1 MKKTKFIPLL
11 SCLLI
16 LTSCSKNVY
25 NSTSSISSSTSTS
38 TSTSEPE
45 ITDDDLY
52 EYISDDDT
60 ESVALTKVLDKEIV
74 ELVIPETIN
83 GREVFYVRE
92 NAIKDLPNLR
102 KLVIPKNIVS
112 FNVLNLQNC
121 PNLETI
127 EVSEDNPRYVVEN
140 NCLLNKEKTTLVK
153 GIKTS
158 IIPDTVTSINYYAF
172 SYCDIKSV
180 KLPKGVTSY
189 GNYFDHCYQLNDFQ
203 IDPENTKFF
212 SPAGSNCW
220 MGTKKDEDGKL
231 CTFIY
236 DIFKDGHIPE
246 SDTEIKVDNNGMC
259 YGNVEELYIPKNL
272 NTDNSG
278 TMNGTVDTSF
288 GSLYNVKKLTV
299 SSENPYF
306 STVEGSGCLLYRKNS
321 ITNYEVYK
329 LLYKNIVIP
338 EGVTRI
344 TNKGNGRS
352 NYWSRM
358 LEHVET
364 IHFPK
369 TMQYVNVQEGLNKST
384 LKEMTIAEG
393 NENLFIKNNCLVRKV
408 DNGNN
413 LLLAANNASIPEE
426 ATYIYSY
433 AFSGTDIEKIYIPKN
448 FYYGGNIAA
457 CFENC
462 NNLKSI
468 EVDPDNKYFRASNN
482 CLYFKSENA
491 VVMLVG
497 DASIEEGIE
506 KFGNYSYSY
515 TRAGSTGLTSLK
527 IPSTLKSIIYQAFK
541 TNYHS
546 GLISYNTEENRSKF
560 PSIFDLSNTNI
571 EVIGDSSL
579 YGNYNLKKILLPST
593 LTAIKGFAFGSTN
606 IFSLEIPDSV
616 KQIDSYFVTGCYSL
630 RKIVV
635 PNLDTINANMFTG
648 AYNLTDVT
656 FKMTLPRFK
665 KLITS
670 SSGDNYLNTLLKSCT
685 LLKTIKFLE
694 YEGSSRYIEVD
705 VDKIF

>member
-1 MKKTKFIPLL
+1 MKKTKFLPLL

-25 NSTSSISSSTSTS
+25 NSNSSISSSTSIS

-45 ITDDDLY
+45 KTDDDLY
-52 EYISDDDT
+52 EYISDDDS
-60 ESVALTKVLDKEIV
+60 ESVTLTKVLDKEIV
-74 ELVIPETIN
+74 ELLIPETIN

-102 KLVIPKNIVS
+102 KLIIPKTIVS
-112 FNVLNLQNC
+112 FNVSNLQNC
-121 PNLETI
+121 PNLEII

-140 NCLLNKEKTTLVK
+140 NCLLNKEKTNLVK

-172 SYCDIKSV
+172 SYCNIKSV

-189 GNYFDHCYQLNDFQ
+189 GNYFDHCYELNDFQ

-220 MGTKKDEDGKL
+220 MGTKKDEDGKM

-278 TMNGTVDTSF
+278 TVSGTVDTSF

-306 STVEGSGCLLYRKNS
+306 STVEGSGCLLYRKDS
-321 ITNYEVYK
+321 STNYEGYK
-329 LLYKNIVIP
+329 MLYKNIVIP

-344 TNKGNGRS
+344 TAKGNNRS

-369 TMQYVNVQEGLNKST
+369 TMQYLNVREGLNKSA

-393 NENLFIKNNCLVRKV
+393 NEKLFIKNNCLLRK
-408 DNGNN
+408 DNNY

-426 ATYIYSY
+426 TSYINNY

-448 FYYGGNIAA
+448 YSSSSITSGFI
-457 CFENC
+457 NC

-482 CLYFKSENA
+482 CLYNKSKNA
-491 VVMLVG
+491 VLMLVG

-506 KFGNYSYSY
+506 KFGDLSSSY
-515 TRAGSTGLTSLK
+515 TCAGSTGLTSLK
-527 IPSTLKSIIYQAFK
+527 IPSTLKTIIYEAFRAY
-541 TNYHS
+541 NYS
-546 GLISYNTEENRSKF
+546 GIISYNTEENRSKF

-571 EVIGDSSL
+571 EVIGESSL

-593 LTAIKGFAFGSTN
+593 LTAIRRDAFANTN

-616 KQIDSYFVTGCYSL
+616 KEINSYFITGCYSL
-630 RKIVV
+630 RKIVI
-635 PNLDTINANMFTG
+635 PNLDTIDAYMFTG

-670 SSGDNYLNTLLKSCT
+670 SSGDNYLGTLLKSCT